1 MKLIANNLNRKNI
14 SIPSE
19 NVLPLNL
26 NYLYVFWLYL
36 LYLLLDES
44 PSMKIAMDELGDA
57 WKHLYIFWL
66 GRMPRQDLC
75 EALRQELIV
84 TILKVL
90 SIGDALVVITL
101 IYDMKRWDEKY
112 EEALTWVGEK
122 LSSLI
127 IWALILDKVDG

>member
-57 WKHLYIFWL
+57 
-66 GRMPRQDLC
+66 
-75 EALRQELIV
+75 
-84 TILKVL
+84 
-90 SIGDALVVITL
+90 
-101 IYDMKRWDEKY
+101 
-112 EEALTWVGEK
+112 
-122 LSSLI
+122 
-127 IWALILDKVDG
+127 